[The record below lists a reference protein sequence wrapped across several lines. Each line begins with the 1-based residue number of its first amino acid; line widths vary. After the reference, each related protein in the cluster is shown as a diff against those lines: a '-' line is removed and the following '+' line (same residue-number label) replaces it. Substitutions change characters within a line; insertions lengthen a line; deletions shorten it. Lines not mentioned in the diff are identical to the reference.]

1 MVCELTSFYTLQF
14 HFFNA
19 CKRLGLSVTVGFIL
33 FLPAFPLALIFNRPP
48 YPSPSNE
55 YSLRE
60 VSDSR
65 GRGDLI
71 VTPIR
76 GDSFT
81 LIVAIAAVRVSQSI
95 LSSKISATET
105 QEEPIW

>member
-1 MVCELTSFYTLQF
+1 M
-14 HFFNA
+14 
-19 CKRLGLSVTVGFIL
+19 
-33 FLPAFPLALIFNRPP
+33 
-48 YPSPSNE
+48 
-55 YSLRE
+55 
-60 VSDSR
+60 
-65 GRGDLI
+65 
-71 VTPIR
+71 TPIR